1 MKRPP
6 RRADLSAG
14 SRPEGDPCA
23 KRRCNAARAKSSA
36 SSACGGT
43 FDERSLTV
51 QLAELD
57 SQAQAPDIWSDQ
69 ERARELMRHRSE
81 LQEAVATARSLRE
94 AADELE
100 VLLEMTRDD
109 EDGAVE
115 ELAAALARLEP
126 RLDRIELTTKMTG
139 KHDLANAYLEIHPGA
154 GGTESQDWAQ
164 MLERLYLRWCERR
177 GFEVEMIDEQPGEE
191 AGIKSATLLVKG
203 PYAYGNLKSEN
214 GVHRLVRISPFDAQ
228 SRRHTSFASAHVYPE
243 VDEAVDISIEE
254 KDLRVDRYCSS
265 GPGGQGVNT
274 TYSAVRLVH
283 LPTGII
289 VTCQNE
295 RSQIKN
301 LSSAMKVLKARLYEL
316 ELERREQELDKLK
329 GPKKEISWG
338 NQIRSY
344 VLQPYRMVKDLRTGH
359 EVGDTD
365 RVLDGDIDGFIEAFL
380 QAQAQQAAGT

>member
-1 MKRPP
+1 M
-6 RRADLSAG
+6 RR
-14 SRPEGDPCA
+14 
-23 KRRCNAARAKSSA
+23 
-36 SSACGGT
+36 
-43 FDERSLTV
+43 
-51 QLAELD
+51 
-57 SQAQAPDIWSDQ
+57 
-69 ERARELMRHRSE
+69 RSE
-81 LQEAVATARSLRE
+81 LQEAVATAKSLRE

-100 VLLEMTRDD
+100 VLLEMTR
-109 EDGAVE
+109 EEEPGAVE
-115 ELAAALARLEP
+115 ELAAALGRLDP
-126 RLDRIELTTKMTG
+126 KLDRIELTTKMTG

-177 GFEVEMIDEQPGEE
+177 GFSVEMIDEQPGEE

-243 VDEAVDISIEE
+243 VDDAVDISIEE

-283 LPTGII
+283 IPTGII

-301 LSSAMKVLKARLYEL
+301 LASAMKVLKARLYEL
-316 ELERREQELDKLK
+316 EMERREQELDKIK

-359 EVGDTD
+359 EVGDAD

-380 QAQAQQAAGT
+380 QAQAQQAAGS

>member
-1 MKRPP
+1 M
-6 RRADLSAG
+6 RR
-14 SRPEGDPCA
+14 
-23 KRRCNAARAKSSA
+23 
-36 SSACGGT
+36 
-43 FDERSLTV
+43 
-51 QLAELD
+51 
-57 SQAQAPDIWSDQ
+57 
-69 ERARELMRHRSE
+69 RSE
-81 LQEAVATARSLRE
+81 LQESVATARSLRE
-94 AADELE
+94 AAEELE
-100 VLLEMTRDD
+100 VLLEMTRED
-109 EDGAVE
+109 EAGAVE

-177 GFEVEMIDEQPGEE
+177 GFDVEVIDEQPGEE

-243 VDEAVDISIEE
+243 VDDEVDITIEE

-283 LPTGII
+283 IPTGII

-301 LSSAMKVLKARLYEL
+301 LASAMKVLKARLYEL
-316 ELERREQELDKLK
+316 EMERREQELDKIK

-359 EVGDTD
+359 EVGDAD